1 MSSKQQYFNPDPIYL
16 VRDFFYNM
24 MKITLYTEH
33 YYLICNMKGSSG
45 LIPETELS
53 HYYFSY

>member
-1 MSSKQQYFNPDPIYL
+1 
-16 VRDFFYNM
+16 M

-53 HYYFSY
+53 HYYFSYWQDLIFKKQKTKNKKQKTIAL